1 MRSVDGGAVPVV
13 LIQYPSAS
21 IAKLCHCGYPPAKSG
36 ANAQSQDGQQ
46 GPVEDDLQPPRQMAT
61 GNAGSGGP
69 CRWFLL
75 AITFCVSPTVPR
87 WRYRGGAWKEQTIYY
102 KKKPANPP

>member
-46 GPVEDDLQPPRQMAT
+46 GPVEDDLQPPDRKSTRLNSSHSQISYAVFCLKKT
-61 GNAGSGGP
+61 NA
-69 CRWFLL
+69 
-75 AITFCVSPTVPR
+75 PR
-87 WRYRGGAWKEQTIYY
+87 TTRRHRSIAGEPKRSS
-102 KKKPANPP
+102 